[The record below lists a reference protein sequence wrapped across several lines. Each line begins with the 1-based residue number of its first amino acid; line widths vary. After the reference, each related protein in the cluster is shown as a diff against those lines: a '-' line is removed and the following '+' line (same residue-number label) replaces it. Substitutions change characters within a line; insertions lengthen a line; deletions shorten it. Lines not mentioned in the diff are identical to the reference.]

1 MTRKEIAYDRY
12 WEVIDIFNKEVIDA
26 YIASLNTVL
35 IALLYIA
42 IEIFFGGEEN
52 PKMQVLF

>member
-1 MTRKEIAYDRY
+1 MTRKEIAYERY
-12 WEVIDIFNKEVIDA
+12 WEVIDV